1 MSMMLSIRVP
11 VRRILAPFL
20 KDGYLRFVDVIDL
33 NSFFDDSVIV
43 RECRQRYFGL
53 FELLFGYRETVCE
66 DRDHPDDLTSEIAYG
81 IHGFQAASAGR
92 YEVFDNDNLRARF
105 QFTLNQI
112 FQSVIFWCRTDVNEW
127 QAEEICH

>member
-53 FELLFGYRETVCE
+53 LKYREE
-66 DRDHPDDLTSEIAYG
+66 
-81 IHGFQAASAGR
+81 FQKYHMAFQGTQDGGR
-92 YEVFDNDNLRARF
+92 NR
-105 QFTLNQI
+105 
-112 FQSVIFWCRTDVNEW
+112 
-127 QAEEICH
+127 